1 MEKTRHPCVYLD
13 VTHLEPS
20 FVLKR
25 FPGIAAACQQFG
37 IDITRDKI
45 PVRPGAHYMIGGVT
59 IDHSG
64 QTTISGLWAAGAPS
78 SSGLHRAN
86 RPASTSL
93 LEALACAA
101 HGAA

>member
-1 MEKTRHPCVYLD
+1 DSRAELAPRDVVSQATVSQMEKTRHPCVYLD

-25 FPGIAAACQQFG
+25 FPGIAAACKQFG

-64 QTTISGLWAAGAPS
+64 QTTIPRSEE
-78 SSGLHRAN
+78 H
-86 RPASTSL
+86 TSEL
-93 LEALACAA
+93 QSR
-101 HGAA
+101 